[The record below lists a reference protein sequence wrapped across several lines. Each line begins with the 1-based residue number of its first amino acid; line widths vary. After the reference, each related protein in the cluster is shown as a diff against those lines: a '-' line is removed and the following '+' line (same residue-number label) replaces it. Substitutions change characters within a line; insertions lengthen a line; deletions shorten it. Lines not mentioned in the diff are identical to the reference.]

1 MPRVI
6 RLPIICQ
13 NSIANAA
20 TRRRQESRQG
30 EPYLGAGRGRSAL
43 AAPLRSRARRVTL
56 APCAAPAEIRRGH
69 KAHAA
74 AEGHT
79 PWPPQRQ
86 RARRPG
92 AHATRRMPGGQHRT
106 LIIAPLACQHNLQSP
121 HAKMLSR
128 RNPNVLPFDDASS
141 LEFLMQKNN
150 CGMFAVASHSKKR
163 PDNLTLVS
171 FAGSAPRRSCAR
183 GV

>member
-1 MPRVI
+1 
-6 RLPIICQ
+6 
-13 NSIANAA
+13 
-20 TRRRQESRQG
+20 
-30 EPYLGAGRGRSAL
+30 
-43 AAPLRSRARRVTL
+43 
-56 APCAAPAEIRRGH
+56 
-69 KAHAA
+69 
-74 AEGHT
+74 
-79 PWPPQRQ
+79 
-86 RARRPG
+86 
-92 AHATRRMPGGQHRT
+92 
-106 LIIAPLACQHNLQSP
+106 
-121 HAKMLSR
+121 MLSR